1 MLHKIIVS
9 DNPNY
14 KISSHIKPDFDLHF
28 LFTLVNKLMP
38 CNKPSRI
45 RDKEH
50 TCNND
55 YVLKTCCR

>member
-45 RDKEH
+45 RDNEH

-55 YVLKTCCR
+55 YVP